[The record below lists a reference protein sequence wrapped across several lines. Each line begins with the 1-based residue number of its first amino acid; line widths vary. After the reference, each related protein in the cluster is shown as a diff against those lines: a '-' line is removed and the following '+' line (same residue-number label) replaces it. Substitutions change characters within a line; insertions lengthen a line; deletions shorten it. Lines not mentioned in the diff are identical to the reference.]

1 MITKLK
7 AITDSLI
14 KSNPFCMKKTLLEK
28 EEIHRQQIDSIK
40 HNHIKTLQET
50 RRDVKELVQKLT
62 TVKLSPSEIGD
73 KFRICIDLSA
83 DMVYG
88 SLSHGDDKEWIEYYA
103 GYIASM
109 VERELSGI
117 NAKRHDPDLFRRGY

>member
-14 KSNPFCMKKTLLEK
+14 KLNPFCMKKTLLEIK
-28 EEIHRQQIDSIK
+28 ENHRQAADSIK
-40 HNHIKTLQET
+40 RDHIKTLNDT
-50 RRDVKELVQKLT
+50 RKDVKELVQKLT
-62 TVKLSPSEIGD
+62 HVALSPSERGD

-117 NAKRHDPDLFRRGY
+117 NAKRHNPDLFRRGY